1 MGRFKFLT
9 IDEIFDMPD
18 PEYLIDDFI
27 PESSFAQLYGPS
39 DLGKTFVVLDMA
51 LSVATGV
58 EWMGRKVRQGPVVY
72 FAAEGS
78 TSMKFRIRAWA
89 EQHGF
94 GRDDIRENFRLIAE
108 ALPLARRNDVRAL
121 IREIKNVFPDRIPS
135 LVVLDTQAQCTEGV
149 DEDNAG
155 EMSVIIGAANMIKFK
170 TGAAVLLIHH
180 TGVTVL
186 DRARG
191 SGSVYNALNT
201 QIALE
206 GKSYSLQLV
215 CKKQKDDS
223 KFKPI
228 HIKLVKVGNSLVSVA
243 RRA

>member
-1 MGRFKFLT
+1 MSRFKFLT

-18 PEYLIDDFI
+18 PKYLIDDFI
-27 PESSFAQLYGPS
+27 PENSFVQLYGPS
-39 DLGKTFVVLDMA
+39 DLGKTFITLDMT

-78 TSMKFRIRAWA
+78 TSMKFRIKAWA
-89 EQHGF
+89 EEHGF
-94 GRDDIRENFRLIAE
+94 DRDDIRENFRLIAE

-121 IREIKNVFPDRIPS
+121 IREIKGVFPDRIPS
-135 LVVLDTQAQCTEGV
+135 LVILDTQAQCTEGV
-149 DEDNAG
+149 DEDKAG
-155 EMSVIIGAANMIKFK
+155 EMSVIIGAANMIKAK
-170 TGAAVLLIHH
+170 TGATVLLIHH
-180 TGVTVL
+180 TGVTIK

-206 GKSYSLQLV
+206 GESYCLELV

-228 HIKLVKVGNSLVSVA
+228 HIKLIKVGNSLVSVP
-243 RRA
+243 RRG